1 MRACGICIIIR
12 AIFGISLPI
21 SREDERAIK
30 KDPTLK
36 RSGKKSPRRR
46 REVSLAGRTH
56 SKWFPILG
64 NVFSLIMIARP
75 KDKVMKMTDHADEN
89 YF

>member
-1 MRACGICIIIR
+1 MYLKAGGICIIIR

-21 SREDERAIK
+21 SKEEERAIK

-56 SKWFPILG
+56 SKWFLILG
-64 NVFSLIMIARP
+64 NVFSLVMMARP
-75 KDKVMKMTDHADEN
+75 KEKMTDHADEN
-89 YF
+89 DF